1 MVINPLMGIFTWYPF
16 SGCPWEGRP
25 KTIYHVLT
33 LANIEQ
39 DHLYFH
45 GVFFFL
51 GLRNNQATKC
61 WKLPDFETHRYTYMH
76 IIYHYIYIR
85 IININLWSCPSWVE
99 LSIVLHFWLRMGK
112 MVNMWRSIMF
122 HFCCRMWS
130 QALCDDDVCTV
141 ICTTC
146 WCMMPLKISET
157 CLFYYD
163 RSYCEWWLEP
173 ARWFKIDSNYTGYEL
188 SRLCMP
194 CTPAN
199 NAGKTT
205 VCRTCFLK
213 SIHVL
218 SVMDIIKFC
227 LHIPEINITS
237 KSPKQI
243 DIRYSRWTPH

>member
-1 MVINPLMGIFTWYPF
+1 MKVT
-16 SGCPWEGRP
+16 R
-25 KTIYHVLT
+25 
-33 LANIEQ
+33 
-39 DHLYFH
+39 
-45 GVFFFL
+45 
-51 GLRNNQATKC
+51 
-61 WKLPDFETHRYTYMH
+61 FEAHRHTYMH
-76 IIYHYIYIR
+76 IAYIID
-85 IININLWSCPSWVE
+85 INLWGYPSWVE

-130 QALCDDDVCTV
+130 QALFDDDVRTV

-157 CLFYYD
+157 FLFYYD
-163 RSYCEWWLEP
+163 RSYCDWWLEP
-173 ARWFKIDSNYTGYEL
+173 ARWFKIDRNYTGYEL

-194 CTPAN
+194 CTPTK

-205 VCRTCFLK
+205 VLRTCFLK

-227 LHIPEINITS
+227 LHIPEISITS
-237 KSPKQI
+237 RSPKINRHTIFPLNSALQKSSI
-243 DIRYSRWTPH
+243 TNTPMKIH